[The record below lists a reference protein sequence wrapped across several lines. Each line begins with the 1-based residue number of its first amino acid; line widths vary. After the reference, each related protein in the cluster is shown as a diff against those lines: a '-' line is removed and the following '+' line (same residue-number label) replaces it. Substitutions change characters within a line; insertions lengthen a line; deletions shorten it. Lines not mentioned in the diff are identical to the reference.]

1 MSDLGA
7 EEERRWEGGREGG
20 VGSPQHG
27 LHLMERSIVN
37 ELMSD
42 FYELLGPLKTASG
55 HGKNFHHLKSMM
67 INRDRDINHVSHG
80 INHKIIKFPPNNQ
93 NPSFYFCD
101 SFQLSHL

>member
-1 MSDLGA
+1 
-7 EEERRWEGGREGG
+7 
-20 VGSPQHG
+20 
-27 LHLMERSIVN
+27 MERSIVN

-67 INRDRDINHVSHG
+67 INRDHDINHVSHG
-80 INHKIIKFPPNNQ
+80 INHKTIKFPPNNQ

-101 SFQLSHL
+101 SFQLSH